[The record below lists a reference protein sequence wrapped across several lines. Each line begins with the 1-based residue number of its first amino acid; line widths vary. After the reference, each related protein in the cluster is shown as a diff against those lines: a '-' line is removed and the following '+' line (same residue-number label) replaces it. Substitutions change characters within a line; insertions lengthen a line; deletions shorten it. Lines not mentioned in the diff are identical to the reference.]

1 MSVKLVR
8 KENFSEN
15 MFINLERPDEDKLL
29 QKYANKFIWTIVN
42 LKNHKC

>member
-1 MSVKLVR
+1 MSVKLVQ

-29 QKYANKFIWTIVN
+29 QKNMPIN
-42 LKNHKC
+42 LYGQL